1 MTTITKVSV
10 WKIALES
17 HVPYYMAGGKVCL
30 SVPSIIVRIDTD
42 SGVCGWGEVCPIPH
56 YLPAY
61 ADGVIPAISEM
72 AEVLIGADPIGPESL
87 MKKLDRHLIGHV
99 YAKSAVDI
107 ALWDLTAKEA
117 GLPLYRLL
125 GGLQTEKLPLY
136 KSITCTDPEKMAAI
150 AAEGYQEG
158 IRQFQVKLGSDN
170 DWRKD
175 VERMEAVRAAVGTG
189 PLVFGDWNCCSSQL
203 DAIRAGRAL
212 SSLDVML
219 EQPCATIES
228 CNVVRQATGLPMKL
242 DESVHDIHSL
252 LHGHQ
257 LGCMDAAALKLSKF
271 GGISAT
277 RRARDLCLEIGTKM
291 VIEDTW
297 GSDITTSALMHLATA
312 TDQGAIMNVCNL
324 ADYVSPKLSR
334 ESYFV
339 SEGFASVSDAPGLGV
354 SPDLSVLGEP
364 LFVIS

>member
-1 MTTITKVSV
+1 MTSITKITI
-10 WKIALES
+10 WKIDLIS
-17 HVPYYMAGGKVCL
+17 HVPYYMAGGKTCL
-30 SVPSIIVRIDTD
+30 SVPSIILRIDTD
-42 SGVCGWGEVCPIPH
+42 AGISGWGEVCPIPH

-72 AEVLIGADPIGPESL
+72 AEVLIGADPIGPEAL

-99 YAKSAVDI
+99 YAKSAIDI
-107 ALWDLTAKEA
+107 ALWDLTAKAA
-117 GLPLYRLL
+117 GLPLYSLL

-136 KSITCTDPEKMAAI
+136 KSITCTDPDKMAAI
-150 AAEGYQEG
+150 AEEGYREG

-170 DWRKD
+170 DWRRD
-175 VERMEAVRAAVGTG
+175 VERMEAVRNAVGNG
-189 PLVFGDWNCCSSQL
+189 PLVFGDWNCGISQL

-228 CNVVRQATGLPMKL
+228 CSVVRHATGLPMKL
-242 DESVHDIHSL
+242 DESAHDIHSL

-277 RRARDLCLEIGTKM
+277 RRARDLCLELGTKM

-297 GSDITTSALMHLATA
+297 GSDITTSALMHLASA
-312 TDQGAIMNVCNL
+312 TDRSAIMNVCNL
-324 ADYVSPKLSR
+324 ADYVGPKLSS
-334 ESYFV
+334 EAYFV
-339 SEGFASVSDAPGLGV
+339 KDGFASVSQAPGLGV
-354 SPDLSVLGEP
+354 APDLSVLGEP
-364 LFVIS
+364 AIAFS

>member
-1 MTTITKVSV
+1 MAKITKISI
-10 WKIALES
+10 WKLHLKS
-17 HVPYYMAGGKVCL
+17 HVPYYMAGGKTCL
-30 SVPSIIVRIDTD
+30 TVPSIILKIDTD
-42 SGVCGWGEVCPIPH
+42 EGICGWGEVCPIPH

-61 ADGVIPAISEM
+61 ADGVIPAIQEM
-72 AEVLIGADPIGPESL
+72 AEVLIGADPIGPEAL
-87 MKKLDRHLIGHV
+87 MKQLDKHLIGHV
-99 YAKSAVDI
+99 YAKSAIDI
-107 ALWDLTAKEA
+107 ALWDLTAKAA

-136 KSITCTDPEKMAAI
+136 KSITCSAPETMAEI
-150 AAEGYQEG
+150 AKSAYAEG

-170 DWRKD
+170 DWCRD
-175 VERMEAVRAAVGTG
+175 VERMEAVRDAVGKG
-189 PLVFGDWNCCSSQL
+189 PLVFGDWNCGASQL
-203 DAIRAGRAL
+203 DAVRAARAL

-219 EQPCATIES
+219 EQPCATVES
-228 CNVVRQATGLPMKL
+228 CNVVRQASGLPMKL
-242 DESVHDIHSL
+242 DESVHDIPSL
-252 LHGHQ
+252 LRGHE

-312 TDQGAIMNVCNL
+312 TEQSAIMNVCNL
-324 ADYVSPKLSR
+324 ADYVSPKLSS

-339 SEGFASVSDAPGLGV
+339 SQGTASVSHAPGLGV
-354 SPDLSVLGEP
+354 DPDLTVLGEP
-364 LFVIS
+364 LLIIN